1 MTVTKSDIHNQL
13 LFIVL
18 YTGQDFFVSCD
29 LLALIQT
36 ERRTETFLSH
46 LGLHRPPSWWYKTSA
61 FRPKRERE
69 RLQC

>member
-18 YTGQDFFVSCD
+18 YTGQGFFVSCD

-46 LGLHRPPSWWYKTSA
+46 LGLHRPPS
-61 FRPKRERE
+61 
-69 RLQC
+69 